1 MNQKFVGNRLQ
12 ELIMELRQLKAAIII
27 RTLENIIPW
36 LFHLCTFCAP
46 WPFFQITQDG
56 VIDVHYIKRTHRQKD
71 FNAVKA
77 GELPIRLTK
86 NIGKVTYV
94 LYWVLENEEAH
105 ARVSKLGVEKF
116 YKRWNR
122 CLTTMP
128 KIILG
133 ENVI

>member
-71 FNAVKA
+71 FNAVKE
-77 GELPIRLTK
+77 GELPIRLTRYVE
-86 NIGKVTYV
+86 KVTYV

-133 ENVI
+133 ENIV